1 MTPQPP
7 RTVDLFVSGNWQPPR
22 DGQYEPAAIV
32 GVMIVLLTF
41 GVAVAA
47 RAISRKFGY
56 RTT

>member
-1 MTPQPP
+1 MIVTGDNRPLAMLQIDYMT
-7 RTVDLFVSGNWQPPR
+7 

-32 GVMIVLLTF
+32 GVLIVLLTF